1 MFFILVLM
9 LIAAVPTMWWYLGY
23 QERQRVAASPYI
35 GCDKDGRSLQA
46 GSGGYYGA
54 SDGGGHSCGYGG
66 GHGGHG
72 GDCGGGDGGGGG
84 H

>member
-1 MFFILVLM
+1 MASILVLL
-9 LIAAVPTMWWYLGY
+9 LIAAVMAMWWRLGY
-23 QERQRVAASPYI
+23 QERQRVAASPYV
-35 GCDKDGRSLQA
+35 GCDKDGRSLLA
-46 GSGGYYGA
+46 RSSGYCA
-54 SDGGGHSCGYGG
+54 ATSDGGHGCIHGG

>member
-1 MFFILVLM
+1 MALDPLWFLIPVIVTVALVHW
-9 LIAAVPTMWWYLGY
+9 VGRRE
-23 QERQRVAASPYI
+23 QRRVAESPYI

-46 GSGGYYGA
+46 GSSGYYAVSGD
-54 SDGGGHSCGYGG
+54 SGYVCSYGG

-72 GDCGGGDGGGGG
+72 GDCGGGYGG